1 MLTLPNLYRYKSM
14 DEKTRRQHRREA
26 VQRYNSKAYSP
37 LTIRVRKDGSDGFLV
52 DDLRQAAQ
60 RDGMSLNAWLV
71 ALIRDN
77 L

>member
-1 MLTLPNLYRYKSM
+1 M

-37 LTIRVRKDGSDGFLV
+37 LTIRVRKDGLDGFLV
-52 DDLRQAAQ
+52 DDLRKAAQ

-71 ALIRDN
+71 ALIRDS

>member
-1 MLTLPNLYRYKSM
+1 M

-26 VQRYNSKAYSP
+26 VQRYNNKAYSP

-52 DDLRQAAQ
+52 DDLRKAAQ

-71 ALIRDN
+71 ALIRDS